1 MIGQWL
7 LSRTVRDATNL
18 CKHVRK
24 IVNEQRDLL
33 SPQAIDK
40 VSRAVGEI
48 RNAIALKAGQKTLR
62 ERMANLEQ
70 AAAKWLKSYPHASVR
85 ENIEV
90 VLVAVSVALGIRT
103 FFLQP
108 FKIPTGS
115 MQPTLYGIICED
127 LRDDPGVRI
136 PGDWRRVLDL
146 VWSGVSYRHV
156 VAEADGMLEKIEPVR
171 QVFPFI
177 SRQSF
182 RVGGKWHFVW
192 FPLASLSPRRPGV
205 SQEEAFLRDYAGIEP
220 EHHYRKGEDLIKL
233 KISNGDHL
241 FVDRLSYNFRRPER
255 GEILVFKTTGIRSPF
270 TGLPA
275 MPQDQFYVK
284 RMVAMG
290 EERVQIGNDRHL
302 VINHQRLEQSAPH
315 FENVYSF
322 DPKQPARENRYS
334 GHLNDMMAALY
345 GRPGLAPLF
354 PDEKSEVTVRPN
366 HYMVMGDNTMNS
378 SDSRTWGDFSRTNV
392 IGKYFFVYWP
402 FSSRFG
408 WAAR

>member
-24 IVNEQRDLL
+24 IGNEQRDLL
-33 SPQAIDK
+33 SPQAIDN
-40 VSRAVGEI
+40 VSRALGEI
-48 RNAIALKAGQKTLR
+48 RNAIALKADPKALR

-70 AAAKWLKSYPHASVR
+70 AAEKWLKPYKHASVR

-90 VLVAVSVALGIRT
+90 VLVAVAVALGIRT

-115 MQPTLYGIICED
+115 MQPTLYGIVCED
-127 LRDDPGVRI
+127 LRDEPSVRI
-136 PGDWRRVLDL
+136 PGGWRRVLDL

-156 VAEADGMLEKIEPVR
+156 VAEADGVLEEIEPA
-171 QVFPFI
+171 QQIFPFI

-182 RVGGKWHFVW
+182 RVGGKWHYVW
-192 FPLASLSPRRPGV
+192 LPVKNLSPRRPRV
-205 SQEEAFLRDYAGIEP
+205 SPEEAFLLDYAGIQQ
-220 EHHYRKGEDLIKL
+220 EHLYRKGDDLIKL

-255 GEILVFKTTGIRSPF
+255 GEILVFKTAGIRSPF

-290 EERVQIGNDRHL
+290 GEHVQIGNDRHL
-302 VINHQRLEQSAPH
+302 VINRQRLEQSAPH

-322 DPKQPARENRYS
+322 DPKQPPRENHYS
-334 GHLNDMMAALY
+334 GHLNDTMAAFY

-354 PDEKSEVTVRPN
+354 PDEKAEVIVRPN

-408 WAAR
+408 WATR

>member
-33 SPQAIDK
+33 NPQAIDN
-40 VSRAVGEI
+40 VSRAVGEV
-48 RNAIALKAGQKTLR
+48 RNAIALKADQKALR
-62 ERMANLEQ
+62 KQMTNLEQ
-70 AAAKWLKSYPHASVR
+70 TAEKWLKSYPHASVR

-90 VLVAVSVALGIRT
+90 VLVAVAVALGIRA

-115 MQPTLYGIICED
+115 MQPTLYGIMCED
-127 LRDDPGVRI
+127 LRDDPSVPI
-136 PGDWRRVLDL
+136 PGGGGRVLDL

-156 VAEADGMLEKIEPVR
+156 VAEADGMLEEIAPAR

-182 RVGGKWHFVW
+182 KAGGKWHSVW
-192 FPLASLSPRRPGV
+192 FPVANLSPRKPRV
-205 SQEEAFLRDYAGIEP
+205 SPEEAFLLDYAGIEP
-220 EHHYRKGEDLIKL
+220 EHLYHKGDDLIRL

-241 FVDRLSYNFRRPER
+241 FVDRLTYNFRRPER
-255 GEILVFKTTGIRSPF
+255 GEILVFKTAGIRSPF

-290 EERVQIGNDRHL
+290 GEQVRIGNDRHL
-302 VINHQRLEQSAPH
+302 VINRQRLEQSTPH

-322 DPKQPARENRYS
+322 DPRLPARENHYS
-334 GHLNDMMAALY
+334 GHLNDTMAALY

-354 PDEKSEVTVRPN
+354 PDEKTEVTVRPN

>member
-18 CKHVRK
+18 CKRVRK

-220 EHHYRKGEDLIKL
+220 EHHYRK
-233 KISNGDHL
+233 
-241 FVDRLSYNFRRPER
+241 
-255 GEILVFKTTGIRSPF
+255 
-270 TGLPA
+270 
-275 MPQDQFYVK
+275 
-284 RMVAMG
+284 
-290 EERVQIGNDRHL
+290 
-302 VINHQRLEQSAPH
+302 
-315 FENVYSF
+315 
-322 DPKQPARENRYS
+322 
-334 GHLNDMMAALY
+334 
-345 GRPGLAPLF
+345 
-354 PDEKSEVTVRPN
+354 
-366 HYMVMGDNTMNS
+366 
-378 SDSRTWGDFSRTNV
+378 
-392 IGKYFFVYWP
+392 
-402 FSSRFG
+402 
-408 WAAR
+408 